1 MKLKIRVYMDLAAK
15 VGWKEREIYVP
26 GSSSC
31 TLRDLLERI
40 EEFKGLLDE
49 SFTERFVVLVN
60 GVNVR
65 LRGGLEAMI
74 SDGDT
79 LDIFPPAGG
88 G

>member
-1 MKLKIRVYMDLAAK
+1 MKLKIRVYMELAAK
-15 VGWKEREIYVP
+15 VGWREREVHVP
-26 GSSSC
+26 GNSC
-31 TLRDLLERI
+31 TLRDLLESI

-60 GVNVR
+60 GVNAR
-65 LRGGLEAMI
+65 LRGGLEATI